1 MMIKMGFHP
10 TWVRWIMLCVQS
22 VNYSVLVNQDSV
34 GPIHPFRGLR
44 QGDPLSPYLF
54 LICAEGLSTLIKK
67 EERLGNLHGAKICR
81 GAPIISHLLFADD
94 CFLFFQANV
103 TEATTIQNILEVYA
117 QASGQHINM
126 QKSEIFFSRNVL
138 DDVKHNIS
146 QLLDVRIALAT
157 GKYYLL

>member
-1 MMIKMGFHP
+1 M
-10 TWVRWIMLCVQS
+10 
-22 VNYSVLVNQDSV
+22 
-34 GPIHPFRGLR
+34 
-44 QGDPLSPYLF
+44 F